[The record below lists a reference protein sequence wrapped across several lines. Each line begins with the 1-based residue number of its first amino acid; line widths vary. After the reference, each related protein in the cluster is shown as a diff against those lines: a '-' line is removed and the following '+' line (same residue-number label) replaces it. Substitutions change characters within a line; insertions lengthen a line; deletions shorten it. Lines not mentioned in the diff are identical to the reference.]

1 MDDGTMAMAAATAPV
16 AAAMAAQRP
25 RRGGQPRRGALGR
38 RLGALLAALCL
49 VLVTWVLPGSVGP
62 ALAADNPQ
70 LLPDHPTPVIDLA
83 KALTDGERGAL
94 ESELEDFE
102 ATSGWKLRVLTQY
115 ERTPGLA
122 VKGFWDLDER
132 SLLLVADPRGGN
144 LLNFNVGEALFALM
158 PRTFWVELQ
167 TRYGNQFYVRD
178 HGEDGSILSAIHA
191 VKGCLAIGGCQVVPG
206 LPQEQWI
213 LTLCTSILGGLVVGF
228 AAFPRQEG
236 RRVEWTWVLLL
247 SPLWVILFVALGMG
261 PIITRTH
268 DVLPLLRNVLGFLG
282 AAVVAYLI
290 AQKTLGGV
298 RLEGKGES

>member
-1 MDDGTMAMAAATAPV
+1 MAAATAETV
-16 AAAMAAQRP
+16 ARQ
-25 RRGGQPRRGALGR
+25 RRGGGQQRRGALGR
-38 RLGALLAALCL
+38 RLGAALATACL
-49 VLVTWVLPGSVGP
+49 VLVTWVLPGPTGP

-213 LTLCTSILGGLVVGF
+213 LTLCTSILGGLIVGF

-282 AAVVAYLI
+282 AAVLAYLI

-298 RLEGKGES
+298 RLEGKGEG